1 MTGIPFGYSKPKNGD
16 ENTLTG
22 DRRQKMIRF
31 GTGGWR
37 AVIGDGFTK
46 YNLQLLAAAMSDKM
60 KAEHVDDR
68 EMVIGYDRRFRS
80 KEAMQWM
87 AEVFAANGIKT
98 LLINRSAPTPLAMFY
113 TMKHNLPYGMM
124 VTASHNPAIYNGV
137 KVFTEGGRDAD
148 IKVTQDIEQYAQKI
162 EDRRLEAEKAGEP
175 FGIPA
180 MPYQDGKKA
189 GLIMEIYP
197 INEYLDSIL
206 SDINVEAIRNAGLRV
221 ALDPMYGVSETSI
234 KTILITARCDV
245 YTIHGNHDTLFGGK
259 LPAPNESAMAPLSQ
273 VVVDG
278 GFDIG
283 IATDGDADRIGVID
297 NNGRYLSPNDILVVL
312 YYYLEKYKGKKGPA
326 VRNLCTTHILDRLA
340 AKFGEQCYEVPVGF
354 KWISSR
360 MTETDALIGGESSGG
375 LAIRGHIH
383 GKDGVY
389 AAALLV
395 EMLAVTGRKMSQ
407 IFDDIASEVGKMS
420 FVENNYRFRPEN
432 KQKFIHVIMEE
443 KAVPELPYPIEKI
456 SYVDGCKVYFEN
468 GGWVSIRF
476 SGTEP
481 LLRVFSEMPEKAQ
494 ADEVCLIYRKFLH
507 LDEE

>member
-68 EMVIGYDRRFRS
+68 EMVIGYDRRFLS

-273 VVVDG
+273 VRDCHG
-278 GFDIG
+278 RRRGPNRC
-283 IATDGDADRIGVID
+283 DR
-297 NNGRYLSPNDILVVL
+297 
-312 YYYLEKYKGKKGPA
+312 
-326 VRNLCTTHILDRLA
+326 
-340 AKFGEQCYEVPVGF
+340 Q
-354 KWISSR
+354 
-360 MTETDALIGGESSGG
+360 
-375 LAIRGHIH
+375 
-383 GKDGVY
+383 
-389 AAALLV
+389 
-395 EMLAVTGRKMSQ
+395 
-407 IFDDIASEVGKMS
+407 
-420 FVENNYRFRPEN
+420 
-432 KQKFIHVIMEE
+432 
-443 KAVPELPYPIEKI
+443 
-456 SYVDGCKVYFEN
+456 
-468 GGWVSIRF
+468 
-476 SGTEP
+476 
-481 LLRVFSEMPEKAQ
+481 
-494 ADEVCLIYRKFLH
+494 
-507 LDEE
+507 

>member
-22 DRRQKMIRF
+22 DRRQRMIRF

-46 YNLQLLAAAMSDKM
+46 YNLQLLAAAMSDK
-60 KAEHVDDR
+60 
-68 EMVIGYDRRFRS
+68 IRRFLS

-234 KTILITARCDV
+234 KTILGAAQPGC
-245 YTIHGNHDTLFGGK
+245 
-259 LPAPNESAMAPLSQ
+259 
-273 VVVDG
+273 
-278 GFDIG
+278 
-283 IATDGDADRIGVID
+283 
-297 NNGRYLSPNDILVVL
+297 GR
-312 YYYLEKYKGKKGPA
+312 
-326 VRNLCTTHILDRLA
+326 R
-340 AKFGEQCYEVPVGF
+340 
-354 KWISSR
+354 
-360 MTETDALIGGESSGG
+360 
-375 LAIRGHIH
+375 
-383 GKDGVY
+383 
-389 AAALLV
+389 
-395 EMLAVTGRKMSQ
+395 
-407 IFDDIASEVGKMS
+407 
-420 FVENNYRFRPEN
+420 RF
-432 KQKFIHVIMEE
+432 
-443 KAVPELPYPIEKI
+443 
-456 SYVDGCKVYFEN
+456 
-468 GGWVSIRF
+468 
-476 SGTEP
+476 
-481 LLRVFSEMPEKAQ
+481 
-494 ADEVCLIYRKFLH
+494 
-507 LDEE
+507 

>member
-1 MTGIPFGYSKPKNGD
+1 
-16 ENTLTG
+16 
-22 DRRQKMIRF
+22 MIKF

-60 KAEHVDDR
+60 RTEGVEDR
-68 EMVIGYDRRFRS
+68 EIVIGYDRRFLS
-80 KEAMQWM
+80 KESMQWM
-87 AEVFAANGIKT
+87 AEVFAANGIRAS
-98 LLINRSAPTPLAMFY
+98 LINRSAPTPLAMFY
-113 TMKHNLPYGMM
+113 TMKEDLPYGMM
-124 VTASHNPAIYNGV
+124 VTASHNPATYNGV
-137 KVFTEGGRDAD
+137 KVFTRGGRDAD
-148 IKVTQDIEQYAQKI
+148 MEVTADIERYARRI
-162 EDRRLEAEKAGEP
+162 EDRRIEAEKSGTP
-175 FGIPA
+175 FEIPA
-180 MPYQDGKKA
+180 MPYAEGKAA
-189 GLIMEIYP
+189 GLIREFFP
-197 INEYLDSIL
+197 INDYLDSIL
-206 SDINVEAIRNAGLRV
+206 SDIDTKAIRNAELRV

-234 KTILITARCDV
+234 KTILITSRCDV

-259 LPAPNESAMAPLSQ
+259 LPAPNEQAMGPLSQ

-312 YYYLEKYKGKKGPA
+312 YYYLEKYKGRKGPA

-354 KWISSR
+354 KWISSK

-375 LAIRGHIH
+375 LSIRGHIH

-395 EMLAVTGRKMSQ
+395 EMLAVTGKKMSE
-407 IFDDIASEVGKMS
+407 IFDDIADEVGRTG
-420 FVENNYRFRPEN
+420 FVENNYRFHPEN
-432 KQKFIHVIMEE
+432 KNKLIHTVMEE
-443 KAVPELPYPIEKI
+443 KAVPELPWPVQRV
-456 SYVDGCKVYFEN
+456 SYMDGCKVYFEN
-468 GGWVSIRF
+468 GGWISIRF

-481 LLRVFSEMPEKAQ
+481 LLRVFSEMPEKDQ
-494 ADEVCLIYRKFLH
+494 AVEACGIYRKFLH
-507 LDEE
+507 LDEL